1 MSSPG
6 PSESPAASRPLP
18 QSPQSPE
25 ASARE
30 PQPSPPP
37 PQLPKA
43 PSREPTPPPQPAQTP
58 PTNTQIPFNED
69 DDDVDSAIGDG
80 ASIDSSTASLN
91 DSIYDYRSIHGRTF
105 QSSKTTEY
113 WGPND
118 DRQNNGLDIA
128 HHFITML
135 KGDRLFEAPLA
146 SPPSRVLDVGTGTG
160 IWAIDMADAYP
171 SAEIFGTDISPIQ
184 PTWVPPNCVFH
195 IEDAQLEWSYQP
207 AIFDLIH
214 IRGLYGSI
222 GDWAALY
229 RQVYLALIPG
239 GWLENFEFNITIYSD
254 SPEVRDNPDHIFKR
268 WSKVF
273 LDAFD
278 RIGKTARIGLP
289 GNMAKLI
296 KEAGFVDVVEKTY
309 QVPCGGWSSDP
320 RLKNVGIYN
329 LAFLEESLEG
339 FALFML
345 KEIMGWQ
352 YVEVQMFVLE
362 MRRAM
367 RNFRLRPFYVVTN
380 VYAQK
385 PEWTV

>member
-6 PSESPAASRPLP
+6 PSQSPSSASQPPAHPPRPAR
-18 QSPQSPE
+18 SPQSPRSPRSPE
-25 ASARE
+25 STAE
-30 PQPSPPP
+30 DPPP
-37 PQLPKA
+37 PQRPT
-43 PSREPTPPPQPAQTP
+43 EPP
-58 PTNTQIPFNED
+58 PTNTQIPYNDD

-80 ASIDSSTASLN
+80 ASINSSTASLN
-91 DSIYDYRSIHGRTF
+91 DSIYDYRNIHGRTF

-135 KGDRLFEAPLA
+135 KGDRLFDAPLA
-146 SPPSRVLDVGTGTG
+146 SPPSKVLDVGTGTG

-195 IEDAQLEWSYQP
+195 IEDAQL
-207 AIFDLIH
+207 D
-214 IRGLYGSI
+214 I

-229 RQVYLALIPG
+229 RQVDVALVPG
-239 GWLENFEFNITIYSD
+239 GWLENFEFNITLHSD
-254 SPEVRDNPDHIFKR
+254 NPEVRDNPDHIFKR
-268 WSKVF
+268 WAKVF
-273 LDAFD
+273 FEAFD
-278 RIGKTARIGLP
+278 RIGKTARIGIP
-289 GNMAKLI
+289 GHMSKLL
-296 KEAGFVDVVEKTY
+296 KEAGFVNVVEKTY

-320 RLKNVGIYN
+320 MLKSVGIYN

-345 KEIMGWQ
+345 KEIMGWE

-362 MRRAM
+362 MRRAI
-367 RNFRLRPFYVVTN
+367 RNTKIRPFYVLTN

-385 PEWTV
+385 PTSAF